1 MKDDFAILLFDGVCN
16 LCNSSVN
23 FIMKFDR
30 KKKFR
35 FGSFQL
41 EAGKNLCT
49 IHQIPENT
57 DSVIL
62 IWKNSV
68 YTESDAF
75 IEVCRLLPYP
85 FRMGVA
91 IKILPASLRNRI
103 YRFIAKNR
111 FRWFGKRQSCR
122 VATQAEKKYF
132 IE

>member
-23 FIMKFDR
+23 FILKYDR
-30 KKKFR
+30 DRIFR
-35 FGSFQL
+35 FASLQS
-41 EAGKNLCT
+41 EKGKTLCKT
-49 IHQIPENT
+49 HQIPEET
-57 DSVIL
+57 DSVLL
-62 IWKNSV
+62 IWKNQV
-68 YTESDAF
+68 YMESDAF
-75 IEVCRLLPYP
+75 IEISRRLPYP

-122 VATQAEKKYF
+122 VATPAEKKYF